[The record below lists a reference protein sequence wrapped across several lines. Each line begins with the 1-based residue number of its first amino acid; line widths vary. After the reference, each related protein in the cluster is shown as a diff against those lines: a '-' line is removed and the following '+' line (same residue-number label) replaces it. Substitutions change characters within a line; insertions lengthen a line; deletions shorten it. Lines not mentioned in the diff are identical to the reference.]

1 VLAVILVKC
10 ADGIEEPV
18 AAGSA
23 MPFEGLY
30 RSDGSKTPWS
40 EALAVADDH
49 DWKLNHVATSTAC
62 RGQGLSSKLLREV
75 ENEIVQR
82 CAELDGSINRKRVR
96 MITRTIE
103 KISGP
108 F

>member
-18 AAGSA
+18 AAGTA

-49 DWKLNHVATSTAC
+49 VWRFNHVATSTVC
-62 RGQGLSSKLLREV
+62 RGQGLSSNLLREV
-75 ENEIVQR
+75 ENEVVRR
-82 CAELDGSINRKRVR
+82 CAELDGSINRKGIR
-96 MITRTIE
+96 MIT
-103 KISGP
+103 
-108 F
+108 